1 MSDDCSAVA
10 IVSHAGHFGPSAQS
24 QASNV
29 SQFPSTPHAVTPVAT
44 GGTNRVTEPEAA
56 QCEWIPAHTTDY
68 PNNDRVDRLA
78 REAALSAG

>member
-10 IVSHAGHFGPSAQS
+10 IVSHAGHFGPSSQS

-44 GGTNRVTEPEAA
+44 SGTNRVTEPLAA
-56 QCEWIPAHTTDY
+56 QCSPG
-68 PNNDRVDRLA
+68 PRRLGLTLLA
-78 REAALSAG
+78 NQADAGR